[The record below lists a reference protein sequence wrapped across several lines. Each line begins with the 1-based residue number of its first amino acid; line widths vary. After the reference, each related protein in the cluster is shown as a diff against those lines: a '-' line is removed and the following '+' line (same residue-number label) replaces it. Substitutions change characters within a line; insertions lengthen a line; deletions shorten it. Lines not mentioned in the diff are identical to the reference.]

1 MPDDP
6 RHPLG
11 GACAGLSPGAGA
23 ALYVLCDRI
32 VERAAAHVAVN
43 IAAVVLKTGRG
54 LDPRYPVC
62 VTVDGTTFWQ
72 LRVFRSRV
80 ESFLRRLLSGR
91 RARAWEITGVDDAP
105 LLGAA
110 IAALT
115 N

>member
-1 MPDDP
+1 
-6 RHPLG
+6 
-11 GACAGLSPGAGA
+11 
-23 ALYVLCDRI
+23 V
-32 VERAAAHVAVN
+32 VERAAAHVAIN
-43 IAAVVLKTGRG
+43 IAAVILKTGRG
-54 LDPRYPVC
+54 RDPRYPVC

-72 LRVFRSRV
+72 LRAFRSRV
-80 ESFLRRLLSGR
+80 ECFLRHALSGS

>member
-1 MPDDP
+1 MD
-6 RHPLG
+6 
-11 GACAGLSPGAGA
+11 AASAA
-23 ALYVLCDRI
+23 ALYRVCDTV

-72 LRVFRSRV
+72 LRSFRSRV
-80 ESFLRRLLSGR
+80 ESFLRRLLCGR
-91 RARAWEITGVDDAP
+91 RQRAWEITGVDDAP